1 MDEMII
7 CEFCGTAYNPEEG
20 CCPICQGQPGDV
32 ENYMGDHYDYDERP
46 VEEEE
51 PVRRHLGRK
60 IITLLLLVA
69 LFVGFTGYIL
79 YSFELLPFLK
89 PTSSVSTPDIIPC
102 TQLAVDASELN
113 FDEAG
118 QSIKLN
124 TAVMPADTTDHVIF
138 SVDDDSVASVTQD
151 GVITAKSYGEATVT
165 IMCGSYTAYCSVY
178 CGFGEAPEAEAEAE
192 TEAEPEPEPQPTGE
206 PLAISAEDIS
216 FFEETEATILTLT
229 GGDGSA
235 AKWESSDES
244 IVTVDQDGYVV
255 AVSSGT
261 ATVTATVG
269 SESVSCVVR
278 CQF

>member
-7 CEFCGTAYNPEEG
+7 CEFCGTAYDPEEG

-46 VEEEE
+46 TEEE
-51 PVRRHLGRK
+51 PPKRK
-60 IITLLLLVA
+60 HIFGKIVALLFLVA

-89 PTSSVSTPDIIPC
+89 PASTVTSPDVIPC
-102 TQLAVDASELN
+102 TQLAVDAAELN

-118 QSIKLN
+118 QSIQLQ
-124 TAVMPADTTDHVIF
+124 TAVMPADTTDRVIF
-138 SVDDDSVASVTQD
+138 SVDDANVVSVTQD
-151 GVITAKSYGEATVT
+151 GTITAKGPGEATVT
-165 IMCGSYTAYCSVY
+165 VMCGSYTAYCSVY
-178 CGFGEAPEAEAEAE
+178 CGFG
-192 TEAEPEPEPQPTGE
+192 TEAIEPEEEEPAEEEPAPADTGE

-229 GGDGSA
+229 GGDGSTPE
-235 AKWESSDES
+235 WESSDES
-244 IVTVDQDGYVV
+244 VATVDQDGYVV

-261 ATVTATVG
+261 AEISATVG
-269 SESVSCVVR
+269 DETVKCIVR